1 MQESPKEKSNQ
12 LSIQEDNSNL
22 CKTAE
27 KATRFSQHLTCF
39 VVSKSAFELLQL
51 LHRNESLLALLIYLQ
66 LLIFYSLFWFMSLL
80 SFAHFLPYSFWS
92 DFFVTLFGL
101 SSLF

>member
-27 KATRFSQHLTCF
+27 KASRFSQHLTCF
-39 VVSKSAFELLQL
+39 VVSKSAFEL